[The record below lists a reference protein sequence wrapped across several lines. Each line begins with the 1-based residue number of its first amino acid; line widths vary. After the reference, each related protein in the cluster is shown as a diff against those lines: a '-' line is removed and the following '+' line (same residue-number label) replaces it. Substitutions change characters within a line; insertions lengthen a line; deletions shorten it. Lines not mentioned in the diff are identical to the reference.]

1 MPPWGKLTQEEY
13 RRDEADGRPAGI
25 GSGHDGRRAEKSKTP
40 ISSASSYADIGEY
53 WDNHDLNDYWEQTQP
68 AEFEVDLRSS
78 SIYFP
83 LERNLAEQLRSA
95 AEAHGVSPETL
106 LNLWVQERVAEEPR
120 PK

>member
-1 MPPWGKLTQEEY
+1 MSESRTPT
-13 RRDEADGRPAGI
+13 
-25 GSGHDGRRAEKSKTP
+25 SGAE
-40 ISSASSYADIGEY
+40 SYVEIGEY
-53 WDNHDLNDYWEQTQP
+53 WDRHDLSDHWDETTP
-68 AEFEVDLRSS
+68 VEFAVALHRS

-83 LERNLAEQLRSA
+83 LERALAEQLRAA